1 MHPID
6 LPDAG
11 EFLYQNDRARLYRT
25 STPGGEAIVHK
36 QRLGPDAL
44 ARTRNET
51 RILQRLAGIDGVPQL
66 AGGVTPGNTI
76 AMWDVGGLPL
86 LQSVAAGRLKAI
98 ALVDL
103 AQRLASVV
111 ADMHRRGVVHKD
123 INPGNI
129 LLAGEAGSPVL
140 IDFDLATTFAE
151 DRPDFVHHSEIV
163 GTLAYLAPEQTGR
176 TGRAVDYRADLYALG
191 ATVYHLACGRPPF
204 GGDDPLELIHGHLA
218 RVPTSPAE
226 TDPLVPPALSDII
239 MRLLEKEPG
248 RRYQS
253 ADGLAHDLAILQQRL
268 AVGEASRFRL
278 GERDFPLRLSPPSRL
293 VGRDKEITALQAA
306 FERALDGGSRGI
318 LVAGAAGTG
327 KSALID
333 QLRPMVTA
341 RRGWFLVGK
350 FDQYGHDTGAG
361 AVVQVMRALG
371 RMLLAEPDA
380 ALAAQRARILD
391 QLGPNAGLITAA
403 LPEFAVLLGEMP
415 EVASSDPVEAAAQT
429 RLAALGLLRAVV
441 SPERPLVVVL
451 DDLQWAYPGSVR
463 FIEDVLTD
471 TSLRGLLLVGAY
483 REAELDATHPLS
495 VMLPRLQRLGVA
507 PAMLSLRNLA
517 PADLGEMIGE
527 MLRLDPADAAMLAG
541 ALGART
547 DGNPFDTMELVN
559 ALRRDGVLVPGIEGW
574 SWDAASIRHHIGRGE
589 VVELLT
595 ARMAKLPSAARK
607 LLQMMAC
614 LGGNVELGLLRAA
627 SGLSATALEDRL
639 APSLEDGLLITN
651 RSGELHRPRHEGG
664 VQFRHDRVQQAAYGG
679 LAPER
684 RLALHLAAARR
695 LARHPDYRAKAAEQY
710 LSAVEVVREPRER
723 RRAAIL
729 FHEAAAHA
737 RRIAN
742 HLVVERFL
750 AAAMALLDG
759 APTAADDGL
768 RSAIETERHA
778 ALYSL
783 GRHREADALYGTIEQ
798 RSRDPLDLVDAA
810 CVQLSSLCNRS
821 QLPEAVAFGLD
832 LLGRLGLRVPKDL
845 KGECSRRLR
854 ELSQSVLAAGKVDDL
869 QRAEASDRRV
879 LAIARLMVHTT
890 FPAFLCDPL
899 VRAWIVLEGHRLWS
913 EHGPCAEILY
923 ALSITPSVTIALAQD
938 YRTGYEIA
946 RHALAVGEARH
957 YEPETS
963 RGRMGFGFF
972 ASHWFEP
979 LENSI
984 EHGQSAREGL
994 LRAGDP
1000 QFVSATYNITLVALF
1015 DCAPT
1020 LDECDAE
1027 VDAACAFAMRAG
1039 NERAIATYVPFR
1051 QIIRALRGE
1060 TTAPGSLSDAS
1071 FDETAHF
1078 ANVAANRPT
1087 TAAYHSIVA
1096 LAAALFHDSPRLMRH
1111 SAEAM
1116 RLLPHIAATYRTAI
1130 VHLTRALALAEQIR
1144 GAAAGEHAALLVELD
1159 ASRDWLA
1166 SRAADAPVNY
1176 LHLLRFVEAERAWAT
1191 GARWEAASAFEAALR
1206 EAQGDRRPWHLALI
1220 TERAGLFCIAHG
1232 LEHAGGRGLL
1242 TESRR
1247 LYAAWG
1253 AAGKVA
1259 QLEQDHAFLRSNRAP
1274 ARTAAVRGGSRVS
1287 SDAIDLVAM
1296 LRASQALSSETS
1308 LEKLQAR
1315 IVELL
1320 GAMTGA
1326 TGVVVA
1332 LWHDDPPGWYLSAPG
1347 GDAGVVSLEAAAAGG
1362 LLPISAVRYAE
1373 RTREPVL
1380 VEDATRDPRFAA
1392 DPYIA
1397 RLDCCS
1403 LLLVPILSHGAP
1415 RAMLLLE
1422 NTLARGA
1429 FTTDRL
1435 EAVALI
1441 AGQLAVSFDNALLYA
1456 SLERRVAERTEEL
1469 EDANRRLETLS
1480 ITDAL
1485 TGLANRR
1492 RFSDVLGAEWQR
1504 ALRQTSSIGMVMVD
1518 IDHFKLYNDRYGHVA
1533 GDACLKR
1540 VAAALG
1546 EGVRREVDL
1555 VARYG
1560 GEEFA
1565 IVLPGAD
1572 ATVARAIAQ
1581 GSCAMIEALGIPHEG
1596 APRGIVTVSVGVA
1609 AMLARERTNA
1619 ELLIEAADAAL
1630 YQAKRQGR
1638 NQVQGEAP
1646 DAPELVPDA
1655 EPRIGVGLKTIV
1667 GIG

>member
-1 MHPID
+1 
-6 LPDAG
+6 
-11 EFLYQNDRARLYRT
+11 
-25 STPGGEAIVHK
+25 
-36 QRLGPDAL
+36 
-44 ARTRNET
+44 
-51 RILQRLAGIDGVPQL
+51 
-66 AGGVTPGNTI
+66 
-76 AMWDVGGLPL
+76 
-86 LQSVAAGRLKAI
+86 LQSVAAGRLEAI

-103 AQRLASVV
+103 ARQLASVV
-111 ADMHRRGVVHKD
+111 ADMHRGVVHKD

-129 LLAGEAGSPVL
+129 LLAGEAGRPVL
-140 IDFDLATTFAE
+140 IDFDLAATFAE
-151 DRPDFVHHSEIV
+151 DRPGFVHHSEIA

-191 ATVYHLACGRPPF
+191 ATVYQLACGRPPF
-204 GGDDPLELIHGHLA
+204 AGDDPLELIHGHLA

-226 TDPLVPPALSDII
+226 FDPLVPPALSDII

-253 ADGLAHDLAILQQRL
+253 ADGLAHDLAVLQQQL
-268 AVGEASRFRL
+268 AVGEAGPFRL

-293 VGRDKEITALQAA
+293 VGCDMEIVALQTA

-318 LVAGAAGTG
+318 LIAGAAGTG

-333 QLRPMVTA
+333 QLRPVVTA

-350 FDQYGHDTGAG
+350 FDQYGHDTGTG

-371 RMLLAEPDA
+371 RMLLVEPDPALTA
-380 ALAAQRARILD
+380 ARQRILG

-403 LPEFAVLLGEMP
+403 LPEFAVLLGEIP

-463 FIEDVLTD
+463 F
-471 TSLRGLLLVGAY
+471 
-483 REAELDATHPLS
+483 DATHPLS

-507 PAMLSLRNLA
+507 PAMLQLRNLA
-517 PADLGEMIGE
+517 TADLGEMIGE
-527 MLRLDPADAAMLAG
+527 MLRLGPAEATRLAD

-547 DGNPFDTMELVN
+547 AGNPFDTMELVN

-574 SWDAASIRHHIGRGE
+574 SWDAASIRHHVGHGE
-589 VVELLT
+589 LVELLT
-595 ARMAKLPSAARK
+595 ARMARLPRAARK
-607 LLQMMAC
+607 LLQMVAG

-651 RSGELHRPRHEGG
+651 RSADLHGPRRRGG

-679 LAPER
+679 LAPEQR
-684 RLALHLAAARR
+684 CALHLAAARR
-695 LARHPDYRAKAAEQY
+695 LARHPDYRAKAAAQY
-710 LSAVEVVREPRER
+710 LSAVEVVREPREQ
-723 RRAAIL
+723 RRAAVL

-737 RRIAN
+737 RRTAN
-742 HLVVERFL
+742 DLVVERFL

-759 APTAADDGL
+759 AAVAADDGL
-768 RSAIETERHA
+768 RSAVETERHA

-783 GRHREADALYGTIEQ
+783 GRHREADELYGSIE
-798 RSRDPLDLVDAA
+798 RRCRDPLDLVDSA

-821 QLPEAVAFGLD
+821 QLPEAVAFGLH
-832 LLGRLGLRVPKDL
+832 LLGRLGLHVPKDL
-845 KGECSRRLR
+845 KGECIRRLR

-994 LRAGDP
+994 LRTGDP

-1060 TTAPGSLSDAS
+1060 TAAPGSLSDAS
-1071 FDETAHF
+1071 FDETAAHF

-1087 TAAYHSIVA
+1087 TAAFHSIVA

-1111 SAEAM
+1111 GAEAM

-1130 VHLTRALALAEQIR
+1130 VHLTRALALAGQIR

-1166 SRAADAPVNY
+1166 SRAADAPINY

-1232 LEHAGGRGLL
+1232 LEYAAGRGLFA
-1242 TESRR
+1242 ESRR

-1253 AAGKVA
+1253 ATGKVR
-1259 QLEQDHAFLRSNRAP
+1259 QLEQDHAFLRGNRAP
-1274 ARTAAVRGGSRVS
+1274 ARTAAARGGSRVS

-1308 LEKLQAR
+1308 LDKLQTR
-1315 IVELL
+1315 VVELL

-1332 LWHDDPPGWYLSAPG
+1332 LWHDDPAGWYLSAPG
-1347 GDAGVVSLEAAAAGG
+1347 GKTGVVSLEAAAAGG

-1392 DPYIA
+1392 DPYIK

-1435 EAVALI
+1435 EAVSLI
-1441 AGQLAVSFDNALLYA
+1441 AGQLAVSFDNARLYA
-1456 SLERRVAERTEEL
+1456 SLERRVAKRTAEL

-1485 TGLANRR
+1485 TGLDNRR

-1504 ALRQTSSIGMVMVD
+1504 ALRQRSSIGMVMVD

-1540 VAAALG
+1540 VAAALAD
-1546 EGVRREVDL
+1546 GVRQEVDL

-1572 ATVARAIAQ
+1572 ATVARAVAQ
-1581 GSCAMIEALGIPHEG
+1581 GSRAMVEALGIPHEG

-1609 AMLARERTNA
+1609 AMLASERTNSD
-1619 ELLIEAADAAL
+1619 LLIEAADSAL
-1630 YQAKRQGR
+1630 YQAKRHGR
-1638 NQVQGEAP
+1638 NQVRGEAP

-1655 EPRIGVGLKTIV
+1655 EPQLGIGPRTKLRIG
-1667 GIG
+1667 

>member
-1 MHPID
+1 MHPVD
-6 LPDAG
+6 LPVAG
-11 EFLYQNDRARLYRT
+11 KFVYENDRARLYRT
-25 STPGGEAIVHK
+25 STPGGQGIIHK
-36 QRLGPDAL
+36 LRLGPDAL
-44 ARTRNET
+44 ARTRNEA
-51 RILQRLAGIDGVPQL
+51 RILQRLAGIDGVPRL
-66 AGGVTPGNTI
+66 VSETAPGNTI

-86 LQSVAAGRLKAI
+86 LQSVAAGRLEAM

-103 AQRLASVV
+103 ARQLARVV
-111 ADMHRRGVVHKD
+111 ADVHRRGVVHKN
-123 INPGNI
+123 ITPGNI
-129 LLAGEAGSPVL
+129 LLAGEAATPVL

-151 DRPDFVHHSEIV
+151 VRPGFVHHSEIA

-176 TGRAVDYRADLYALG
+176 TGRAVDYRSDLYALG
-191 ATVYHLACGRPPF
+191 ATLYQLACGSPPF

-218 RVPTSPAE
+218 RVPTPPAE
-226 TDPLVPPALSDII
+226 IDPLLPPALSDII

-253 ADGLAHDLAILQQRL
+253 ADGLAHDLAMLHQRL
-268 AVGEASRFRL
+268 AVGEAGPFRL

-293 VGRDKEITALQAA
+293 VGRDMEIVALRAA
-306 FERALDGGSRGI
+306 FDRAVDGGSRGI
-318 LVAGAAGTG
+318 LIAGAAGTG

-333 QLRPMVTA
+333 QLRPVVTA
-341 RRGWFLVGK
+341 RRGWFLAGK
-350 FDQYGHDTGAG
+350 FDQYGHYAGSG
-361 AVVQVMRALG
+361 AVVQVLRALG

-380 ALAAQRARILD
+380 ALTAQRERILHS
-391 QLGPNAGLITAA
+391 LGCNAGLITAA
-403 LPEFAVLLGEMP
+403 LPEFAVLLGEIP
-415 EVASSDPVEAAAQT
+415 DSASSDPVEAAAQT
-429 RLAALGLLRAVV
+429 RLAALGLLRAVA

-451 DDLQWAYPGSVR
+451 DDLQWAYPGSIR

-471 TSLRGLLLVGAY
+471 PSLRGLLLVGAY

-495 VMLPRLQRLGVA
+495 VMLPRCQRLGVS
-507 PAMLSLRNLA
+507 PALLRLDNLG
-517 PADLGEMIGE
+517 PADLGKMIGE
-527 MLRLDPADAAMLAG
+527 MLRLGAADAARLAD

-547 DGNPFDTMELVN
+547 GGNPYDTLELVN
-559 ALRRDGVLVPGIEGW
+559 TLRQDGVLVPGTEGW
-574 SWDAASIRHHIGRGE
+574 SFDEASIRHHIGRGE

-595 ARMAKLPSAARK
+595 ARIARLPGPARK

-614 LGGNVELGLLRAA
+614 LGGDVELGLLQVA
-627 SGLSATALEDRL
+627 SGLSATVLEDRL
-639 APSLEDGLLITN
+639 APSLEDGLLTAN
-651 RSGELHRPRHEGG
+651 HSADLHGPRRGRG

-679 LAPER
+679 IAPQLR
-684 RLALHLAAARR
+684 RALHLAAARR
-695 LARHPDYRAKAAEQY
+695 LARQGDYRAKAAEQY
-710 LSAVEVVREPRER
+710 LSAVEAVHEPRER
-723 RRAAIL
+723 RRVAVL
-729 FHEAAAHA
+729 FHEAAAQA
-737 RRIAN
+737 RRTAN
-742 HLVVERFL
+742 HPVVERFL

-759 APTAADDGL
+759 ASPAADDRL
-768 RSAIETERHA
+768 RSAVETERHA

-783 GRHREADALYGTIEQ
+783 GRHREADELYGSIA
-798 RSRDPLDLVDAA
+798 RRCRDPLDLVDAA

-832 LLGRLGLRVPKDL
+832 LLGRLGLNVPKDL
-845 KGECSRRLR
+845 KRECIRRLR
-854 ELSQSVLAAGKVDDL
+854 ELSQSVMTADTVGDL

-879 LAIARLMVHTT
+879 LSTARLMVHTT

-899 VRAWIVLEGHRLWS
+899 VRAWLVLEGHRLWS
-913 EHGPCAEILY
+913 EHGPCAAILY
-923 ALSITPSVTIALAQD
+923 ALSITPSVTIGLAQD
-938 YRTGYEIA
+938 YRTGYAIA

-957 YEPETS
+957 FEPETS
-963 RGRMGFGFF
+963 RARMGFGFF

-979 LENSI
+979 LENSL
-984 EHGQSAREGL
+984 EHGRSAREGL
-994 LRAGDP
+994 LRAGDL

-1060 TTAPGSLSDAS
+1060 TAAPGSLSDAS
-1071 FDETAHF
+1071 FDETAHL

-1087 TAAYHSIVA
+1087 TAAFHSIVA
-1096 LAAALFHDSPRLMRH
+1096 LAGALFHDSPRLMLH

-1116 RLLPHIAATYRTAI
+1116 RMLPHIAATYRTAI

-1144 GAAAGEHAALLVELD
+1144 GAAACEHAALLVELD

-1166 SRAADAPVNY
+1166 RRAADAPINY
-1176 LHLLRFVEAERAWAT
+1176 LHLLRFVEAERAWAM
-1191 GARWEAASAFEAALR
+1191 GARWQAAAAFEDALR
-1206 EAQGDRRPWHLALI
+1206 EAQGRRRPWHLALI
-1220 TERAGLFCIAHG
+1220 TERAGLFSISHG
-1232 LEHAGGRGLL
+1232 LEHAAGRVLL
-1242 TESRR
+1242 AESLR

-1253 AAGKVA
+1253 ATAKVA
-1259 QLEQDHAFLRSNRAP
+1259 QLEQDHAFLRGGAVPGHPSA
-1274 ARTAAVRGGSRVS
+1274 ARGSSRVS
-1287 SDAIDLVAM
+1287 SDAIDLVAV

-1308 LEKLQAR
+1308 LDRLQTR
-1315 IVELL
+1315 VVELL

-1326 TGVVVA
+1326 TGVMVA
-1332 LWHDDPPGWYLSAPG
+1332 LRHDDPPGWYLSTQ
-1347 GDAGVVSLEAAAAGG
+1347 GDGDGIIALEAAAAGG
-1362 LLPISAVRYAE
+1362 LLPLSAMRYAE

-1380 VEDATRDPRFAA
+1380 VEDATHDPRFAA

-1403 LLLVPILSHGAP
+1403 LLLVPILSHGVP

-1422 NTLARGA
+1422 NTLAHGA

-1435 EAVALI
+1435 EAVTLI
-1441 AGQLAVSFDNALLYA
+1441 AGQLAVSFDNAMLYA
-1456 SLERRVAERTEEL
+1456 SLERRVAERTAEL
-1469 EDANRRLETLS
+1469 EEANRRLETLS

-1492 RFSDVLGAEWQR
+1492 RFSDVLGAEWLRAQR
-1504 ALRQTSSIGMVMVD
+1504 QRSSIGMMMVD
-1518 IDHFKLYNDRYGHVA
+1518 IDHFKSYNDCYGHVA

-1546 EGVRREVDL
+1546 DGVRQDVDL

-1572 ATVARAIAQ
+1572 ATAALEVAQR
-1581 GSCAMIEALGIPHEG
+1581 SCAEVEALGIPHEG

-1609 AMLARERTNA
+1609 AILASERTNSD
-1619 ELLIEAADAAL
+1619 LLIAAADAAL
-1630 YQAKRQGR
+1630 YRAKRHGR
-1638 NQVQGEAP
+1638 NQVQGETI

-1655 EPRIGVGLKTIV
+1655 EPQIGLGPKGKTRIR
-1667 GIG
+1667 